1 MLRLRRVP
9 LTIIVLMI
17 LLLGPLTTGI
27 QVAAAQIE
35 PTLDPLTIPKFV
47 TPLPIPP
54 VWKPT
59 VVTDSS
65 GKVVSYNYTISISQ
79 FTQQILPVGFPKTT
93 VWGYS
98 GLSMDPV
105 TGESL
110 GVFQHTPASSFEAVR
125 GIPISVKWVN
135 DINGSSLF
143 PVDPTLHWADPNN
156 IMMNTTGPF
165 QPYPPGYPAA
175 QSPVPIVTHLHGG
188 EDPSTSDGGPQEWY
202 TINGLHGVDYSTEV
216 PTDPN
221 AAVYK
226 YPNLQPPGTL
236 WYHDHS
242 LGLTRIN
249 VLAGLAG
256 FYFLRDPA
264 DQVAPLLPSGKYEVP
279 LVIQDRSFNIDG
291 SLWFPSQGTNSYIH
305 PYWASEFFGNTVM
318 VNGAVWPRLDVDRG
332 QYRFRV
338 LDGSNARFYDL
349 HFSNNMEFTVIGSDG
364 SYMRQPVKVSNL
376 LIAPGERYDILVNFA
391 SLQPGAEVLLL
402 NSASAPYPEAN
413 KPDPNTVGQVMEFK
427 VANSTGYVAKQLPAY
442 LNPTLPAD
450 KPFPTLIADAP
461 QRILTLD
468 EASGVYGPSI
478 SLLNGQKW
486 SGPVSELPVEGTTE
500 DWAIINLTEDAHP
513 IHLHLVQFQFV
524 SRQSL
529 NWKPYEQAWLD
540 LNGQLP
546 FSKPTISLDYT
557 TYLQQAAPSPKPLEQ
572 SWKDT
577 IIAYPNMVT
586 IIRVR
591 FAPVDGS
598 PQYSFDPTAGP
609 GYVWHCHILDHEDN
623 EMMRPFKVVA
633 ASPKQPTSLTCTLSA
648 SSILKGSSIGVSGA
662 ITPSVAGV
670 AVTLTYTGVAI
681 NVTRPV
687 VTSSGGTFNDT
698 FTPASSASWSVRASW
713 AGDSLYIGSV
723 SLQAQFIVT
732 EPLSRGN
739 VVITVK
745 DSSGNPLQGSGVSS
759 TSTPGGQATLTG
771 TTDSNGITTF
781 NDITPGNYTLQISK
795 SGYVAQS
802 LAANV
807 VAGETKQLSTTLQ
820 TQSNGI
826 PGYPTV
832 SILIAFLTIVV
843 VLQLRRK
850 RYL

>member
-1 MLRLRRVP
+1 M
-9 LTIIVLMI
+9 
-17 LLLGPLTTGI
+17 
-27 QVAAAQIE
+27 
-35 PTLDPLTIPKFV
+35 
-47 TPLPIPP
+47 
-54 VWKPT
+54 
-59 VVTDSS
+59 
-65 GKVVSYNYTISISQ
+65 
-79 FTQQILPVGFPKTT
+79 
-93 VWGYS
+93 
-98 GLSMDPV
+98 
-105 TGESL
+105 
-110 GVFQHTPASSFEAVR
+110 
-125 GIPISVKWVN
+125 
-135 DINGSSLF
+135 
-143 PVDPTLHWADPNN
+143 
-156 IMMNTTGPF
+156 
-165 QPYPPGYPAA
+165 
-175 QSPVPIVTHLHGG
+175 
-188 EDPSTSDGGPQEWY
+188 
-202 TINGLHGVDYSTEV
+202 
-216 PTDPN
+216 
-221 AAVYK
+221 
-226 YPNLQPPGTL
+226 
-236 WYHDHS
+236 
-242 LGLTRIN
+242 
-249 VLAGLAG
+249 
-256 FYFLRDPA
+256 
-264 DQVAPLLPSGKYEVP
+264 
-279 LVIQDRSFNIDG
+279 
-291 SLWFPSQGTNSYIH
+291 
-305 PYWASEFFGNTVM
+305 
-318 VNGAVWPRLDVDRG
+318 NGAVWPRLDVDRG

-670 AVTLTYTGVAI
+670 AVTLTYTGV
-681 NVTRPV
+681 
-687 VTSSGGTFNDT
+687 
-698 FTPASSASWSVRASW
+698 
-713 AGDSLYIGSV
+713 
-723 SLQAQFIVT
+723 
-732 EPLSRGN
+732 
-739 VVITVK
+739 
-745 DSSGNPLQGSGVSS
+745 
-759 TSTPGGQATLTG
+759 
-771 TTDSNGITTF
+771 
-781 NDITPGNYTLQISK
+781 
-795 SGYVAQS
+795 
-802 LAANV
+802 
-807 VAGETKQLSTTLQ
+807 
-820 TQSNGI
+820 
-826 PGYPTV
+826 
-832 SILIAFLTIVV
+832 
-843 VLQLRRK
+843 
-850 RYL
+850 